1 MKQNDIISIIQDND
15 ISEYYSLKNL
25 GIEGYAFPYQEAL
38 KIVQICKFLVIPI
51 LGGDVYSMN
60 NSTIENLDD
69 NWYYDRTPNESYY
82 DYVQNSCN
90 KSESYIRTFK
100 NHSCDRP
107 LFSFVLEDQLEQSN
121 TGRIGGAA
129 LGWLVGS
136 GSDPVPLGIADDYYG
151 GEFGGWL
158 SDTIFD
164 FFAH

>member
-1 MKQNDIISIIQDND
+1 MYLLNKLLIVYNIVPFNEKKDIISIIQDND

-60 NSTIENLDD
+60 NSTIENSDD
-69 NWYYDRTPNESYY
+69 NWYYDRTPNESFY

-100 NHSCDRP
+100 IILVIGLYFP
-107 LFSFVLEDQLEQSN
+107 LS
-121 TGRIGGAA
+121 
-129 LGWLVGS
+129 
-136 GSDPVPLGIADDYYG
+136 
-151 GEFGGWL
+151 
-158 SDTIFD
+158 
-164 FFAH
+164 